1 MSQQKTISK
10 PAAVEGRGL
19 FSGQMCRLNLLP
31 AEPDSGL
38 VFVRNT
44 GPDESVRIACD
55 VANLA
60 ARPRRTT
67 LGAGDAVVDAVEHVL
82 SAVAGLGIDNLTMEL
97 DADETPS
104 TDGSPLPFVEALC
117 EAGIVEQPAPRRT
130 FAIGEPIV
138 VNDEHGSLAALP
150 GSGDGLE
157 ILYELDYGDVPAVG
171 RQFFSF
177 MLGRGDYAAEIA
189 PARTFLLEAEAE
201 QLQAQ
206 GVGTHLTYKDIPV
219 IGPDGPI
226 DNELRFDNEPVRH
239 KLADLIGDLTLAGRP
254 LSGRIVACRS
264 GHNLNHAL
272 ARRIQEAV
280 DIAERSDA
288 MAAKAPAMDIHKI
301 LRLLP
306 HRYPFLMVDRVIE
319 MDGDRRAVGIKNV
332 TINEPFFQGHYPGQ
346 PIMPGVMTLEAMAQL
361 AGLLLSRRLEHS
373 GKVAVLLS
381 MDRVKMRRPVRPG
394 DQLIL
399 EAETIRVRSRT
410 GHCRCRARVGN
421 EIAAEAEIKFM
432 LVDAEGGPDH
442 G

>member
-1 MSQQKTISK
+1 MSHQKTISK
-10 PAAVEGRGL
+10 PATVEALGL
-19 FSGQMCRLNLLP
+19 FSGRPCRLSFLP

-44 GPDESVRIACD
+44 GLDESVRIPCD

-60 ARPRRTT
+60 GRPRRTA
-67 LGAGDAVVDAVEHVL
+67 LGAGDAVVDTVEHVL

-104 TDGSPLPFVEALC
+104 TDGSPLVFVEALI
-117 EAGIVEQPAPRRT
+117 EAGIVEQASMRRI
-130 FAIGEPIV
+130 FAIGEPLAV
-138 VNDEHGSLAALP
+138 SDEHGSLAALP
-150 GSGDGLE
+150 GSDDGLE
-157 ILYELDYGDVPAVG
+157 ILYELDYSDAPAVG
-171 RQFFSF
+171 RQYFSF
-177 MLGRGDYAAEIA
+177 TLGQGDYAAEIA
-189 PARTFLLEAEAE
+189 PARTFLLESEVE

-206 GVGTHLTYKDIPV
+206 GVGKHLTYKDIPV

-226 DNELRFDNEPVRH
+226 DNELRFDDEPVRH

-264 GHNLNHAL
+264 GHSLNHAM
-272 ARRIQEAV
+272 ARRIQEAI

-288 MAAKAPAMDIHKI
+288 MAAKAPAMDIHTI
-301 LRLLP
+301 LHLMP
-306 HRYPFLMVDRVIE
+306 HRYPFLMIDRVIE
-319 MDGDRRAVGIKNV
+319 MDGERRAVGIKNV

-361 AGLLLSRRLEHS
+361 SGLLLSRRLEHT

-399 EAETIRVRSRT
+399 EAETVRVRSRT
-410 GHCRCRARVGN
+410 GHCRCRARVGD

-432 LVDAEGGPDH
+432 LVDAEGGGDH